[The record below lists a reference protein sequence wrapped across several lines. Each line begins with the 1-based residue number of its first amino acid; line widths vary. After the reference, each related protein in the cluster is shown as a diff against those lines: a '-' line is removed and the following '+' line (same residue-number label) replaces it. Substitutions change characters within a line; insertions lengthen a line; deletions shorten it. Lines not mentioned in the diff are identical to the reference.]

1 MDAKAYIQQ
10 ELTAGRLTCAHIE
23 TLTRAWQS
31 GHGLHLDG
39 KPGPDTRTSLEAA
52 ATVHTGDDDDEGPRI
67 GIDVSRHQGAIDWGA
82 VGASTSP
89 KIAFAWIKASTGV
102 NAPQPRF
109 ATNAR
114 GARAA
119 GIPWGGYHWATPAP
133 GDAVAEARDFAKRP
147 PTAAAA
153 SSAPRGFGRWTS
165 RRCWWTRSEGSAG
178 NSSGIWRVTAR
189 TIGTA
194 LPSAIRRWRRC

>member
-1 MDAKAYIQQ
+1 
-10 ELTAGRLTCAHIE
+10 
-23 TLTRAWQS
+23 
-31 GHGLHLDG
+31 
-39 KPGPDTRTSLEAA
+39 
-52 ATVHTGDDDDEGPRI
+52 
-67 GIDVSRHQGAIDWGA
+67 VSRHQGAIDWGA

-133 GDAVAEARDFAKRP
+133 GDAVAEARDFAKRVQAVAP
-147 PTAAAA
+147 CTPSIPCALDLEEVSSLRGAALGQWVQAWLDEVEHLLGRRPWVYTGPWYIHGYLRREGVA
-153 SSAPRGFGRWTS
+153 VLKNEALWVADYAGAVNDTFGWRWKVRQYT
-165 RRCWWTRSEGSAG
+165 SAG
-178 NSSGIWRVTAR
+178 RVPGITGKVDMNRFEAMGDWPGFVR
-189 TIGTA
+189 G
-194 LPSAIRRWRRC
+194 